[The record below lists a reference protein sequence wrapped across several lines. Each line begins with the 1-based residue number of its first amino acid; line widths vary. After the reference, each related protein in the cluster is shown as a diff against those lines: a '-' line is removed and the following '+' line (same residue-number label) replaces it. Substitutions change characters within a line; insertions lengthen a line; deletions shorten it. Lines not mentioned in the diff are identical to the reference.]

1 MKSNQKPGQVYL
13 LIYTLCD
20 AIVAPL
26 WRTMSVLITMNK
38 EKETARISL
47 RLPKEYFNAIDR
59 IRLIRAGNISRNT
72 WIAEA
77 ITEKLERELTIQRKE
92 AS

>member
-1 MKSNQKPGQVYL
+1 M

-26 WRTMSVLITMNK
+26 WRNEYVLIMNK
-38 EKETARISL
+38 KNETARISL
-47 RLPKEYFNAIDR
+47 RLPRECFNAIDR
-59 IRLIRAGNISRNT
+59 LRLVRAGNISRNT

-77 ITEKLERELTIQRKE
+77 ITEKLEKELTIQRKE
-92 AS
+92 PR